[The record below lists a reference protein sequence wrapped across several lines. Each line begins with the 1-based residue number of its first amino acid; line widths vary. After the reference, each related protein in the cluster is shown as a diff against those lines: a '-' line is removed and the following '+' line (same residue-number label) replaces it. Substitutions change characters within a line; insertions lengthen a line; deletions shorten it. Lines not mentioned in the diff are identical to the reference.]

1 MRLPAQLDI
10 GPYTIHLDVLT
21 ARVLRQRRRIRRWS
35 IVALTLT
42 MSMFMLGAL
51 AWGLVPWLHGTGAVA
66 LEPYPADA
74 VVTIDDQPLAAGVS
88 LLTMRSGVHTL
99 AAQRPNTF
107 PVSVDFTVTREQT
120 VTLTLPPLRPIP
132 AVQPVTLPSPDATWQ
147 QIAADASGGWR
158 LSARAPA
165 STSVQPGW
173 GPSAAAAGIRSL
185 LHLDA
190 GGLTRLSVLET
201 YPVADELITT
211 AGERFWATW
220 ETQQPATPGIAGF
233 LTIATTGGTQVIST
247 TQQVRGLWWAP
258 NGRALLVAR
267 GDEQGQALWLLD
279 PKARRTIDES
289 ALITIPGAVQSVHWQ
304 PDGLAAVVI
313 SATEPPTPT
322 RPPTGTLPA
331 TPTIAA
337 SEHAPTFP
345 TRSAVLLR
353 LPSTGRAEATRLRA
367 PPNMAGGALL
377 LAWSRTDLWWGADTG
392 LGLALDRI
400 TLVDGASTRLGA
412 LPAEIVALTALPDA
426 TLRMVQ
432 AQPDGSLMVARWPE
446 YETLFTIPTIQLAA
460 GGLRPGGLWAG
471 RDLLV
476 VGDPSTL
483 WYVQIEP
490 EALP

>member
-10 GPYTIHLDVLT
+10 GPYTVHLDVLA

-35 IVALTLT
+35 VTALGLT
-42 MSMFMLGAL
+42 VGALALGAL
-51 AWGLVPWLHGTGAVA
+51 AWGLIPWLHGTGVLA
-66 LEPYPADA
+66 LAPYPADA
-74 VVTIDDQPLAAGVS
+74 ALAVDGRPLESGVT
-88 LLTMRSGVHTL
+88 LLTLRSGEHTL
-99 AAQRPNTF
+99 EVQQPNAF
-107 PVSVDFTVTREQT
+107 PVSVAFAVTRGQT
-120 VTLTLPPLRPIP
+120 VTVTLPPLRPIP
-132 AVQPVTLPSPDATWQ
+132 SVQPVSLPSPNATWR
-147 QIAADASGGWR
+147 QIAGDVAGGWR
-158 LSARAPA
+158 LSAESPA
-165 STSVQPGW
+165 VAAVQPGW

-185 LHLDA
+185 LHLDT

-201 YPVADELITT
+201 YPVADELITP

-233 LTIATTGGTQVIST
+233 LTIATPGGTQVIST

-279 PKARRTIDES
+279 PRARRTIDEA

-337 SEHAPTFP
+337 AEHAPTFP

-367 PPNMAGGALL
+367 PPNMAGGAVL
-377 LAWSRTDLWWGADTG
+377 LAWSATDLWWGADTG

-400 TLVDGASTRLGA
+400 TLADGASTRLGA

-426 TLRMVQ
+426 TLRMVL
-432 AQPDGSLMVARWPE
+432 AQPDGSLTVARWPE